1 MVRIM
6 GFFSSIMKSSK
17 QNAKEVE
24 ISEEKKY
31 ILVYGA
37 GISGRGAA
45 VDLSERGEQVI
56 LYDDNPA
63 EIPSDVSEAL
73 KSSGGFFQNGD
84 FEALLPQVKLIVL
97 SPGVPVKS
105 EAIRNAVKE
114 NIEVISEIELA
125 WRNYP
130 GHTIAITG
138 TNGKT
143 TTTMLIAAMLKKLP
157 VKTAVGG
164 NIGYA
169 LSREIK
175 SLDKDSWLAAEV
187 SSFQL
192 EGVRDFAPDIALVLN
207 FTPDHIE
214 RHGTLEEYAAMK
226 KKIFA
231 KQNSSQYTI
240 INSDDP
246 EVRTWG
252 KASKG
257 KLCYFSRTVTLPEGA
272 FMEEGN
278 FYMRW
283 EGETHPICH
292 KDELKIFG
300 GHNEENVLAA
310 IAAAFLAGVKPDDIR
325 EALLEFKPV
334 EHRIEYVSTV
344 NGVPYYNDSKATN
357 TDSAIKALEAF
368 PKGHVILLAGGH
380 DKMTDLTAL
389 MQTAAEKTDALIL
402 LGEAK
407 ERFYE
412 AAQKAGVSRIIK
424 VDSFA
429 EAVQTAYEIAEPS
442 QVVLLSPACSSYDM
456 FNNYPE
462 RGRTFKQFVHELEM
476 R

>member
-6 GFFSSIMKSSK
+6 SLLKNI
-17 QNAKEVE
+17 VE
-24 ISEEKKY
+24 RYTQKDREDESPEENKY

-45 VDLSERGEQVI
+45 EELSERGEKVI
-56 LYDDNPA
+56 LYDDNSA
-63 EIPSDVSEAL
+63 EIPPATMEAL
-73 KSSGGFFQNGD
+73 QAAGGFFKSGN
-84 FEALLPQVKLIVL
+84 FKELLPAVKQIVL

-105 EAIRNAVKE
+105 EAVQIAIKE

-175 SLDKDSWLAAEV
+175 GLDKDSWLAAEV

-192 EGVRDFAPDIALVLN
+192 EGVKDFAPDIALVLN

-214 RHGTLEEYAAMK
+214 RHGTLEEYALMK

-231 KQNSSQYTI
+231 KQRPAQYTI

-252 KASKG
+252 NVSSG
-257 KLCYFSRTVTLPEGA
+257 KLCYFSRKVTLPEGA
-272 FMEEGN
+272 FMEDGN

-283 EGETHPICH
+283 EGETHPVCH

-310 IAAAFLAGVKPDDIR
+310 IAAAFFAGVKIDDIR
-325 EALLEFKPV
+325 AALLEFKPV
-334 EHRIEYVSTV
+334 EHRIEYVSTI

-380 DKMTDLTAL
+380 DKMTDLSSL

-402 LGEAK
+402 LGEAR

-429 EAVQTAYEIAEPS
+429 EAVQTAYEMAKPS

-456 FNNYPE
+456 FRNYPE
-462 RGRTFKQFVHELEM
+462 RGRTFKQLVSELEK